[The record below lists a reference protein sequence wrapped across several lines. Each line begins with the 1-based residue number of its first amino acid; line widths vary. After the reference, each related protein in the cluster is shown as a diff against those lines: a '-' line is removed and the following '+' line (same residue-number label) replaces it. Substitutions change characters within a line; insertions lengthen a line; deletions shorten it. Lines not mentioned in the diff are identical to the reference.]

1 MIADGVTLGRIPLRR
16 ECVSHATI
24 DLCAELPGRGRRCYA
39 FPMLD
44 VVPPDPGRL
53 LAAARA
59 IEGAR
64 QDGEVLVYCA
74 LGYSRSPSVVAT
86 WLAMTGSAGS
96 VDEAVERVRA
106 VRPRIVL
113 GDEAKQAIAE
123 ADERAQ

>member
-1 MIADGVTLGRIPLRR
+1 
-16 ECVSHATI
+16 
-24 DLCAELPGRGRRCYA
+24 
-39 FPMLD
+39 MLD

-74 LGYSRSPSVVAT
+74 LGYSRRPSVVAT
-86 WLAMTGSAGS
+86 WLAMTGRAGS

-113 GDEAKQAIAE
+113 GDDAKQAIAE

>member
-39 FPMLD
+39 LPMLD

-53 LAAARA
+53 LAAA
-59 IEGAR
+59 
-64 QDGEVLVYCA
+64 L
-74 LGYSRSPSVVAT
+74 PSVVAT
-86 WLAMTGSAGS
+86 WLAMTGRAGS